1 MAEYIRGEGR
11 QFPDERA
18 RSWVVRRV
26 GTASVKTVV
35 VPTFEDSDDGTYA
48 VGRVP
53 GRFQVSRRFKKH
65 DPTEPDRRY
74 AYEVFD
80 SDDDVVFFSED
91 GWETVLR
98 ETPTR
103 QQLKAIFFEMGRHV
117 SSLAF
122 QRFNSSGKPI
132 HNRQTLLLTGGEVKV
147 LRDFLTR
154 IELVD
159 LVGEE
164 GVKISA
170 EAARALLAGHEL
182 PHELLRERHADIVDF
197 LRSDVTAPDVLAM
210 ARRKA
215 ALNTFEEMLSQD
227 SAEPV
232 WQQFFETEPWILGVA
247 GAPQFLH
254 RVGDSLES
262 VVQGWDDV
270 GAVGKRADA
279 LLRTA
284 GALSAFT
291 FVEIKRPDT
300 PLLRPKP
307 YRSGAWAVSDDLAGG
322 VAQVHATVD
331 AAQSRLAPRHAVATD
346 DGFDTGET
354 IEFCRPRSLLVVG
367 SLEQMIRD
375 GAVHHERH
383 RCFEAFRRS
392 MQEPEIVTFDEIL
405 HRARAILSSV
415 ET

>member
-1 MAEYIRGEGR
+1 MPLGSAPRSEAPGLGR
-11 QFPDERA
+11 PANGQSA
-18 RSWVVRRV
+18 RLTECT
-26 GTASVKTVV
+26 GKTVM
-35 VPTFEDSDDGTYA
+35 VPTFEDSDDGIYA
-48 VGRVP
+48 LGRMP
-53 GRFQVSRRFKKH
+53 GRFQVSRRFKKG
-65 DPTEPDRRY
+65 DPAEPDRRY

-80 SDDDVVFFSED
+80 SEDDVVFSSED

-98 ETPTR
+98 DTPTR
-103 QQLKAIFFEMGRHV
+103 QQLKAIFFETGRHV

-132 HNRQTLLLTGGEVKV
+132 QSRQTLLLTGNEVKV

-154 IELVD
+154 IELAD

-170 EAARALLAGHEL
+170 DAARELLAGHEL
-182 PHELLRERHADIVDF
+182 PHELLRERQEDIVEF
-197 LRSDVTAPDVLAM
+197 LRSDITAPDVLAL

-215 ALNTFEEMLSQD
+215 ALNTFEEMLHQNL
-227 SAEPV
+227 AEPV

-247 GAPQFLH
+247 GAPQFLD

-270 GAVGKRADA
+270 GTVGKRADA

-300 PLLRPKP
+300 PLLRSTP

-331 AAQSRLAPRHAVATD
+331 AAHSRLAPRHAVATD
-346 DGFDTGET
+346 DGFDTGRT
-354 IEFCRPRSLLVVG
+354 IEFCRPRALLVVG

-392 MQEPEIVTFDEIL
+392 IREPEIVTFDEIL
-405 HRARAILSSV
+405 HRARAVLSTK
-415 ET
+415 EA